1 MEGIA
6 WRRVPGPARRRF
18 RLDST
23 ITALIDSA
31 GRGEPA
37 AADALFAAL
46 YDELHRLADR
56 QLARFGPG
64 ASLAT
69 TSLLHEAYLDM
80 AAREGPRFPD
90 RPRFFGY
97 AARVM
102 RNLIVDRLRAGRAQ
116 KRGGRFEITG
126 LDGDEP
132 VAEPE
137 RHEVERLN
145 DALGELEA
153 IEPELA
159 RLVDLRYF
167 CGFTFAEV
175 GALFGVTE
183 RTAQRQWDRARLFL
197 RRALDDPPRP

>member
-1 MEGIA
+1 MEE
-6 WRRVPGPARRRF
+6 
-18 RLDST
+18 T
-23 ITALIDSA
+23 ISALIDSA

-37 AADALFAAL
+37 AAEALFAAL
-46 YDELHRLADR
+46 YEELHRLADR

-64 ASLAT
+64 AALAT

-102 RNLIVDRLRAGRAQ
+102 RNLIVDHIRAGRAQ

-126 LDGDEP
+126 LTGDE
-132 VAEPE
+132 AIAAPE
-137 RHEVERLN
+137 RREVERLN

-153 IEPELA
+153 AEPELA

-167 CGFTFAEV
+167 CGFTFAEI
-175 GALFGVTE
+175 GALHGVTE
-183 RTAQRQWDRARLFL
+183 RTAQRRWDRARLFL
-197 RRALDDPPRP
+197 RQALDEGSRV